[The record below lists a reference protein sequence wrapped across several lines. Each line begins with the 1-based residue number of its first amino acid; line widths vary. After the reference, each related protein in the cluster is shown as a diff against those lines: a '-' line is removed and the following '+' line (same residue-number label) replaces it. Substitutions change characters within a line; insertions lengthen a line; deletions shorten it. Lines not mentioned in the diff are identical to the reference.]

1 MVFDQGYGPCM
12 EEGSLPF
19 ALMTGAMRE
28 VCALAEKEGIPVGEK
43 EVEEYLAILRTLDPD
58 AVPSMGQDRRQH
70 RRSEVE
76 LFAGTVLKLGKELGV
91 ETPVN
96 AYMYR
101 KVQEIEAA
109 YSSSII

>member
-1 MVFDQGYGPCM
+1 M
-12 EEGSLPF
+12 
-19 ALMTGAMRE
+19 
-28 VCALAEKEGIPVGEK
+28 
-43 EVEEYLAILRTLDPD
+43 
-58 AVPSMGQDRRQH
+58 
-70 RRSEVE
+70 E
-76 LFAGTVLKLGKELGV
+76 LFVGTVLKLGKELGV

>member
-1 MVFDQGYGPCM
+1 MPYAREADILYRQWSKWMLNVGCNQVCMVFDKGYGPCM

-58 AVPSMGQDRRQH
+58 AVPMRCPPWARTEDSTEGPRW
-70 RRSEVE
+70 
-76 LFAGTVLKLGKELGV
+76 
-91 ETPVN
+91 
-96 AYMYR
+96 
-101 KVQEIEAA
+101 
-109 YSSSII
+109 SSLPGPC